1 MAPLQGCS
9 AFSSLPIRNTNPI
22 PGIYSKSGVN
32 SIHHPHPI
40 KRNMRLNVS
49 SSFHPDQ
56 GTLFSTQDVAMAPLH
71 KGCSAFGSLPIRNT
85 NPIPGYY
92 LKSGADS
99 FHHSHPIKRNTRP
112 NVSSSL
118 HPGPGTLFST
128 QDVERELHGALE
140 FARDMDRKHGLCT
153 GPSQKAWNVVDE
165 IYQTIQTLRD
175 GGEHSN
181 VVQRQSPSELHGA
194 LEFARDMDRK
204 HGLCTGPSQ
213 KAWNVVDEIYQ
224 TIQTLRDGGGIQML
238 FKDSH
243 QDRMQ
248 GEKLCLPAELCPLKE
263 RPKEGDI
270 SSDAYNA

>member
-1 MAPLQGCS
+1 MRRITSGRTLSVVAIAMHIMAPLQGCS
-9 AFSSLPIRNTNPI
+9 AFS
-22 PGIYSKSGVN
+22 
-32 SIHHPHPI
+32 
-40 KRNMRLNVS
+40 
-49 SSFHPDQ
+49 
-56 GTLFSTQDVAMAPLH
+56 
-71 KGCSAFGSLPIRNT
+71 SLPIRNT

-181 VVQRQSPSELHGA
+181 VVQRQSPRQS
-194 LEFARDMDRK
+194 ARRK
-204 HGLCTGPSQ
+204 
-213 KAWNVVDEIYQ
+213 VVFISR
-224 TIQTLRDGGGIQML
+224 TVPI
-238 FKDSH
+238 
-243 QDRMQ
+243 
-248 GEKLCLPAELCPLKE
+248 E
-263 RPKEGDI
+263 RETKGRR
-270 SSDAYNA
+270 YFF